1 MAKKTSDKT
10 QPAPRSPARSKENG
24 ADKIDGRVRRS
35 RDRVLTTTFE
45 LLGESGVGGFTVD
58 EVARR
63 SGVAKTTIYRHWPSR
78 EALVIDACSRLS
90 DEQEVPDTGS
100 LEGDLT
106 AILTNI
112 GHLLGTARW
121 SSVLPSIVDAAERD
135 PEFADI
141 HQRIQHGH
149 AAPLREVI
157 DRAAGRG
164 EIAPTVDRSAMIAGL
179 MGPLFYRR
187 WFSREPIDERLVKTI
202 VRNVISSRRITDDF
216 SPDPAASSMRSTSPG
231 EPRITRG
238 RVSAANPAATARQ
251 ARGGGAGS

>member
-1 MAKKTSDKT
+1 MAKKTSGKAE
-10 QPAPRSPARSKENG
+10 PAPHSAAQSKDSG
-24 ADKIDGRVRRS
+24 ADKVDGRVRRS
-35 RDRVLTTTFE
+35 RDRVLSTTFE

-78 EALVIDACSRLS
+78 EALVIDACSRIS

-100 LEGDLT
+100 VEGDVT

-112 GHLLGTARW
+112 GHLLATARW
-121 SSVLPSIVDAAERD
+121 SSVLPSIVDVAERD

-141 HQRIQHGH
+141 HRRIQHGH

-164 EIAPTVDRSAMIAGL
+164 EIPATADRSNMIAGL

-187 WFSREPIDERLVKTI
+187 WFSREPIDERFIKTI
-202 VRNVISSRRITDDF
+202 VRSVISSQPTTDRF
-216 SPDPAASSMRSTSPG
+216 PPDPAASSSP
-231 EPRITRG
+231 
-238 RVSAANPAATARQ
+238 S
-251 ARGGGAGS
+251 

>member
-1 MAKKTSDKT
+1 MAKKTSGKAE
-10 QPAPRSPARSKENG
+10 PAPHSAAQSKDSG
-24 ADKIDGRVRRS
+24 ADKVDGRVRRS
-35 RDRVLTTTFE
+35 RDRVLSTTFE

-78 EALVIDACSRLS
+78 EALVIDACSRIS

-100 LEGDLT
+100 VEGDVT

-112 GHLLGTARW
+112 GHLLATARW
-121 SSVLPSIVDAAERD
+121 SSVLPSIVDVAERD

-141 HQRIQHGH
+141 HRRIQHGH

-164 EIAPTVDRSAMIAGL
+164 EIPATADRSNMIAGL

-187 WFSREPIDERLVKTI
+187 WFSREPIDERFIKTI
-202 VRNVISSRRITDDF
+202 VRSVISSQRATDGF
-216 SPDPAASSMRSTSPG
+216 PPDPAASSSP
-231 EPRITRG
+231 
-238 RVSAANPAATARQ
+238 S
-251 ARGGGAGS
+251 

>member
-1 MAKKTSDKT
+1 MTERTSGKAQFAKRSA
-10 QPAPRSPARSKENG
+10 APSKESG
-24 ADKIDGRVRRS
+24 AAQVDGRVRRS

-78 EALVIDACSRLS
+78 EALVIDACSRIS

-100 LEGDLT
+100 LEGDVS

-121 SSVLPSIVDAAERD
+121 SSVLPSIVDVAERD

-141 HQRIQHGH
+141 HRRIQHGH

-157 DRAAGRG
+157 DRAASRG
-164 EIAPTVDRSAMIAGL
+164 EVAATADRSTMIAGL

-187 WFSREPIDERLVKTI
+187 WFSREPIDEQFIKRI
-202 VRNVISSRRITDDF
+202 VSNVISSQRTTDDF
-216 SPDPAASSMRSTSPG
+216 RPDS
-231 EPRITRG
+231 
-238 RVSAANPAATARQ
+238 
-251 ARGGGAGS
+251 GAYSNLE